1 MLHPSIATRYVA
13 ERTIYGRLL
22 RMAFSFAGIFWLVIY
37 ALPTNVHE
45 GLRSGQTFIYFVLLT
60 LWGLDY
66 MREQRRLTLVVTA
79 ANNKGVAPE
88 HVTLDD
94 VASRA
99 GLFTMLTPRGKGSGM
114 IMPVFFAVGMVVGWI
129 LIIGQYIRAINLMMQ

>member
-1 MLHPSIATRYVA
+1 M
-13 ERTIYGRLL
+13 YGRLL

-37 ALPTNVHE
+37 ALPVNVHE
-45 GLRSGQTFIYFVLLT
+45 ALRAGQTFIYFVLLT

-66 MREQRRLTLVVTA
+66 MREQRRLTLVIAA
-79 ANNKGVAPE
+79 ANSRGVAPE

-99 GLFTMLTPRGKGSGM
+99 GLFTMMTPRGKGSGM
-114 IMPVFFAVGMVVGWI
+114 IMPLFFVVGMIVGWI
-129 LIIGQYIRAINLMMQ
+129 LIIGQYIRAINFFMQ